1 MRPQSV
7 IIGAMT
13 GLAASASIRKL
24 PTLNPDRDAI
34 IFTG

>member
-1 MRPQSV
+1 MRPQRV
-7 IIGAMT
+7 IIGALD
-13 GLAASASIRKL
+13 GLGAGASIRKL